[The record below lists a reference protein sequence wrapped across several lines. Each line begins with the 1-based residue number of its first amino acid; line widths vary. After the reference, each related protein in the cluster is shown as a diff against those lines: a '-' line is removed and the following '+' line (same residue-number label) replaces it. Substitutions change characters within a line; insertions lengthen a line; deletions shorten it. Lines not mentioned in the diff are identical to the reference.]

1 MQKIAIGHGIQMKIR
16 HMCFA
21 PFCQE
26 LLIDVPE
33 KIKTLDVALNYLTKH
48 YGASILEDK
57 QTVLRF
63 VETFLPGKK
72 RERNFLNMAYAG
84 GLVKSVLVTVNDS
97 TEKQRIFV
105 HQAIDQMQENYGISE
120 EWANYIMNSVA
131 SSLGIDSINPN
142 SGISKKTRGGK
153 WRFRCPVFFS
163 IGIF

>member
-1 MQKIAIGHGIQMKIR
+1 MECKNCHRTWDSDENKAYVF
-16 HMCFA
+16 C

-72 RERNFLNMAYAG
+72 RERNFLNMHM
-84 GLVKSVLVTVNDS
+84 LVVLL
-97 TEKQRIFV
+97 
-105 HQAIDQMQENYGISE
+105 
-120 EWANYIMNSVA
+120 
-131 SSLGIDSINPN
+131 SL
-142 SGISKKTRGGK
+142 
-153 WRFRCPVFFS
+153 FL
-163 IGIF
+163 